1 MKEPEII
8 TSSPEETR
16 EFGARL
22 GGLARPGDVFLL
34 VGKLGA
40 GKTCL
45 AQGIARGL
53 GIRGYAASPSFVLV
67 RELYGRLP
75 LYHMDFYRL
84 DNLEEIADLGLDDYF
99 YGQGVTVVEWAEK
112 GLSLLPPEH
121 LLIEMSYLS
130 DTGRRLKIK
139 ARGQRYRQL
148 VAGLK

>member
-53 GIRGYAASPSFVLV
+53 GIRP
-67 RELYGRLP
+67 
-75 LYHMDFYRL
+75 
-84 DNLEEIADLGLDDYF
+84 
-99 YGQGVTVVEWAEK
+99 
-112 GLSLLPPEH
+112 
-121 LLIEMSYLS
+121 
-130 DTGRRLKIK
+130 
-139 ARGQRYRQL
+139 
-148 VAGLK
+148 